1 MMCNLVASQL
11 VNEITVHSTFVGK
24 KKKKKYNGNA
34 HVWSCFCLLFCDLGK
49 KKANKKPVPLN
60 VEYKVIL
67 QIVSLSIMAKFGL
80 FLYVIK

>member
-1 MMCNLVASQL
+1 MMCNLVASHL

-24 KKKKKYNGNA
+24 KKKVQWKC
-34 HVWSCFCLLFCDLGK
+34 SCVVLFLFVVLCFRKK

-67 QIVSLSIMAKFGL
+67 QIVLSIMAKFGL
-80 FLYVIK
+80 F

>member
-1 MMCNLVASQL
+1 M
-11 VNEITVHSTFVGK
+11 
-24 KKKKKYNGNA
+24 
-34 HVWSCFCLLFCDLGK
+34 WSCFCLLFCDLGK